1 MAVVGASVRE
11 GSVGNQ
17 SVVELVEGGFGGRIV
32 PVNPKYDEILGLPCV
47 ASVAEIAEPVD
58 LVILAVSNALLE
70 EQLRLAAEAGAG
82 SAVIFASG
90 YEEPRD
96 GRAAAHR
103 AARGDRAMH
112 GMAIC
117 GGNCMG
123 FANLERHVRA
133 LGFYEPKDAP
143 VGGVTFLSHSGSAF
157 SAMIHNDRALGLNL
171 AVSAGQEFVTT
182 VADYLRYALGL
193 ESTKAV
199 GLFIET
205 VRDPDGFRSALGLA
219 NERDIPVVALKVG
232 REERTREL
240 VAAHSGALAGEDG
253 AYEAL
258 FDAYGVS
265 RVESLDEMADTLALF
280 AAGRRAGPGAWRACT
295 TREGSG
301 RCSST
306 RRPRSA
312 CRSPRSRTRRR
323 SGWRRCS
330 IPACHPVNPL
340 DFWGTGRDSHE
351 IITGCVRALLE
362 DPAVAALAFSVDLT
376 SEEYPEMGYI
386 AMARETFPETDK
398 PFAMLSNFSS
408 GIDRSDAKLLDGD
421 GIPVLEGTLTGLSAF
436 KHLFAYRDFR
446 AREPITGVSPVSD
459 EVRAPWIARLSSGEP
474 FDELEALALLADYG
488 VPVVEGVR
496 AETLEDAIAAAER
509 IGFPV
514 AMKTGAPG
522 VQHKSDVGGV
532 HLGIDDAPSLEDAY
546 GDLDRARPAG
556 DGVEDG
562 AARRRDRA
570 RDRSRSAVRP
580 LVLVGAGGVLV
591 EVLKDRRSRC
601 RRWTSIERAPWSTCS
616 RSVRCSTAF
625 RANPGRRRCAR
636 PGDRRAL
643 VARTRSRRTP
653 RGARREPHDL
663 RPGRLRRGRRSR
675 DSPPSAI
682 GAPFASVQGRQ
693 QNPRA
698 WCSPSR
704 RCGHVVRLPMKGED
718 DARYWVVRAA
728 TVTGV
733 GLLISL

>member
-1 MAVVGASVRE
+1 MTAASTEGRSAIERMLEARSVAVVGASVRE

-17 SVVELVEGGFGGRIV
+17 SVVELLEGGFGGRIF
-32 PVNPKYDEILGLPCV
+32 PVNPKYGEILGLPCV
-47 ASVAEIAEPVD
+47 ASVAEIGEPVD

-96 GRAAAHR
+96 GVPPLTERLAAI
-103 AARGDRAMH
+103 ARSH
-112 GMAIC
+112 GMAVC

-123 FANLERHVRA
+123 FANLERRVRA
-133 LGFYEPKDAP
+133 LGFYEPKDTP

-182 VADYLRYALGL
+182 VAEYLGYALGL

-205 VRDPDGFRSALGLA
+205 VRDPDGFRSALALA

-280 AAGRRAGPGAWRACT
+280 VAGRRAGPGALASVHDSGGERALLVDAAASVGVPLAEISDET
-295 TREGSG
+295 SKRMEALLDPGL
-301 RCSST
+301 
-306 RRPRSA
+306 P
-312 CRSPRSRTRRR
+312 
-323 SGWRRCS
+323 
-330 IPACHPVNPL
+330 PVNPL

-362 DPAVAALAFSVDLT
+362 DPEVAALAFSVDLT
-376 SEEYPEMGYI
+376 SEDYPEMGYI
-386 AMARETFPETDK
+386 AMARETFPETGK

-408 GIDRSDAKLLDGD
+408 GIDRTDAKLLDGD
-421 GIPVLEGTLTGLSAF
+421 GIPVLEGTLTGLYAF

-446 AREPITGVSPVSD
+446 ARAPITDNSPVSE
-459 EVRAPWIARLSSGEP
+459 EVRERWVARLSNSEP
-474 FDELEALALLADYG
+474 FDELEGLALLADYG
-488 VPVVEGVR
+488 VPVVESVR
-496 AETLEDAIAAAER
+496 VETLDEAIAAAER
-509 IGFPV
+509 FGFPV
-514 AMKTGAPG
+514 ALKTAAPG

-532 HLGIDDAPSLEDAY
+532 RLGVDDSPSVEDAY
-546 GDLDRARPAG
+546 GDLERELGPQVTMAPMAPP
-556 DGVEDG
+556 GVEIALG
-562 AARRRDRA
+562 IVRDPQFG
-570 RDRSRSAVRP
+570 P

-591 EVLKDRRSRC
+591 EVLKDRRLALPPLD
-601 RRWTSIERAPWSTCS
+601 EARA
-616 RSVRCSTAF
+616 RSMVDRLEVRPLLDGVRGQPIADVDALIRAIVNISWLANDLGDHLDALD
-625 RANPGRRRCAR
+625 ANPFICGPNGCVAA
-636 PGDRRAL
+636 DAL
-643 VARTRSRRTP
+643 VISRT
-653 RGARREPHDL
+653 DY
-663 RPGRLRRGRRSR
+663 
-675 DSPPSAI
+675 
-682 GAPFASVQGRQ
+682 
-693 QNPRA
+693 N
-698 WCSPSR
+698 
-704 RCGHVVRLPMKGED
+704 
-718 DARYWVVRAA
+718 
-728 TVTGV
+728 
-733 GLLISL
+733 